1 MMTTCKDTQKQRQ
14 RLQEGTIAAGG
25 VRDDSLLKKH
35 RPPYGK

>member
-25 VRDDSLLKKH
+25 VRDDNLLKKH
-35 RPPYGK
+35 RPPYGR